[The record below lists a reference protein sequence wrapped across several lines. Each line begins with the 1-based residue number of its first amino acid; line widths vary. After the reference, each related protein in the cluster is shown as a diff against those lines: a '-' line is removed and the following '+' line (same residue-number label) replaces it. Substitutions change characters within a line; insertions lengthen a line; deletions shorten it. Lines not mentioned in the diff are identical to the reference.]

1 MSKKE
6 FLFRINKNKRL
17 VLCHFTHKENIYSNL
32 SHIMFN
38 IWQYKR
44 NKTPKKIDG
53 IPFSGYTTDTMYK
66 DVILLA
72 DSIMDEI
79 LQVKDV
85 LPKKQQKLCNY
96 LVMNCEQVGVM
107 TVAELAQAAGVGT
120 TTVMRLVQ
128 TLGRKSFTEFKKEFL
143 NSTLMRTATSYH
155 RMKQSFQH
163 TAHLAQGGT
172 LQDVITDGLS
182 VLENLC
188 TPANT
193 GQFEKMMDILEK
205 AHRIFLFGL
214 RSSRPMA
221 SYCEYALST
230 FYPQV
235 YQLSDDPEYVF
246 DRAALY
252 PQPED
257 AILVYSVWPSTRK
270 TVEVVELCHKKGVPV
285 VLITNTAL
293 NPAVKFSDA
302 TIDANSANRLSGRTV
317 IMAVTEAVV
326 AELGRRKAPTSSEN
340 IETVEALLDEKHIV
354 LKDY

>member
-1 MSKKE
+1 M
-6 FLFRINKNKRL
+6 
-17 VLCHFTHKENIYSNL
+17 
-32 SHIMFN
+32 
-38 IWQYKR
+38 
-44 NKTPKKIDG
+44 
-53 IPFSGYTTDTMYK
+53 
-66 DVILLA
+66 A

-96 LVMNCEQVGVM
+96 LVMNYEQVGVM
-107 TVAELAQAAGVGT
+107 TVAELAQEAGVGT

-128 TLGRKSFTEFKKEFL
+128 TLGRDSFTEFKKEFL
-143 NSTLMRTATSYH
+143 NSALMRTATSYH
-155 RMKQSFQH
+155 RMKLSFQQ
-163 TAHLAQGGT
+163 TARLTQGGT

-193 GQFEKMMDILEK
+193 RQFDKMLDILEK
-205 AHRIFLFGL
+205 ASRIFLLGL

-221 SYCEYALST
+221 MYCEYALST

-252 PQPED
+252 PRTDD
-257 AILVYSVWPSTRK
+257 AILVYSVWPSTKK
-270 TVEVVELCHKKGVPV
+270 TIEVVELCHNKGVPV
-285 VLITNTAL
+285 ALITNTAL

-340 IETVEALLDEKHIV
+340 VEAVEALLEEKQIV

>member
-1 MSKKE
+1 M
-6 FLFRINKNKRL
+6 
-17 VLCHFTHKENIYSNL
+17 CHFTHKENIYSNL

-230 FYPQV
+230 FYPRFI
-235 YQLSDDPEYVF
+235 S
-246 DRAALY
+246 
-252 PQPED
+252 
-257 AILVYSVWPSTRK
+257 S
-270 TVEVVELCHKKGVPV
+270 
-285 VLITNTAL
+285 
-293 NPAVKFSDA
+293 A
-302 TIDANSANRLSGRTV
+302 TIRNMYLTGLRCILSQRTQSWFTRSGP
-317 IMAVTEAVV
+317 APE
-326 AELGRRKAPTSSEN
+326 RRSKWWSCAIKRESRSF
-340 IETVEALLDEKHIV
+340 
-354 LKDY
+354 